1 MKTELHF
8 NESIIWDKGMKE
20 KVFIFDTT
28 LRDGEQSPGASMN
41 TAEKVRIATQ
51 LEKLGVDIIEAGFP
65 AASEGDFEAVTQVAK
80 KVVNS
85 EIAALARATVNDID
99 RAWKA
104 ICHAAR
110 PRIHTFLATS
120 DIHMKYKLNM
130 DREEVLKSAV
140 EAVRY
145 ARQFTD
151 NIEFSAEDGSRSDP
165 DFLCRVFEAVIDA
178 GARTINLPDT
188 VGYAIPEE
196 FGMLIRYVMEHT
208 PNIGKAILSVHCHN
222 DLGLATAN
230 TLAAIKAGAR
240 QAEVTING
248 IGERAGNTSLEE
260 LAMAINTRPTYAPVT
275 TGIQTSQIVPI
286 SRLVS
291 MITGILVQPNK
302 AIVGANAF
310 AHEAGIH
317 QDGLL
322 KNPMTY
328 EIMRPETVGLTST
341 RLVMGK
347 HSGKHALH
355 RHLKDMGYDLSDEEL
370 KIVFTKFKAL
380 ADKKKVVMDEDLEA
394 LVNQEVLRTADIFAL
409 KYLQVT
415 SGTTVL
421 PMATVKMLINGQEVM
436 GTGSGNG
443 PIDAAY
449 NAVAKL
455 TDTKSQLMRFT
466 ISALT
471 GGTDAQGEV
480 TVRLKEDEVM
490 AIGRGA
496 DPDIITASHL
506 RLYQRLKPPGV
517 YQTQPRVD
525 HRSIIEDLGE
535 RLSEYQPPH
544 LPDKKKR
551 GFNSPSFFCPL
562 FGNDYLMRK

>member
-1 MKTELHF
+1 M
-8 NESIIWDKGMKE
+8 IE

-41 TAEKVRIATQ
+41 TAEKVRLATQ

-65 AASEGDFEAVTQVAK
+65 AASEGDFEAVSQVAK
-80 KVVNS
+80 KIKQS
-85 EIAALARATVNDID
+85 EVAALCRATVSDID

-104 ICHAAR
+104 VCHAAR

-120 DIHMKYKLNM
+120 DIHIKYKLQM
-130 DREEVLKSAV
+130 TRDEVLESAV
-140 EAVRY
+140 AAVKF
-145 ARQFTD
+145 ARTFTE
-151 NIEFSAEDGSRSDP
+151 NVEFSAEDGSRTDP
-165 DFLCRVFEAVIDA
+165 DFLCNVFEAVIDA
-178 GARTINLPDT
+178 GAKTVNLPDT

-196 FGMLIRYVMEHT
+196 FGNLVKYVIDNT
-208 PNIGKAILSVHCHN
+208 PNMDKAILSVHCHN

-260 LAMAINTRPTYAPVT
+260 IVMAINTRPTYAAVT
-275 TGIQTSQIVPI
+275 TGIQTKHIYQI

-291 MITGILVQPNK
+291 MITGMMVQPNK

-317 QDGLL
+317 QDGVL

-328 EIMRPETVGLTST
+328 EIMRPESIGLNTNKM
-341 RLVMGK
+341 VMGK
-347 HSGKHALH
+347 HSGKHAL
-355 RHLKDMGYDLSDEEL
+355 LKHIKNMGYDLSDDEL
-370 KIVFTKFKAL
+370 KIVFKKFKAL

-394 LVNQEVLRTADIFAL
+394 LVNQEVLRTSDIYSIT
-409 KYLQVT
+409 YLQVT

-421 PMATVKMLINGQEVM
+421 PMATVKMLMNGREVV

-443 PIDAAY
+443 PIDAAF

-455 TDTKSQLMRFT
+455 TNTKSQLLRFT
-466 ISALT
+466 VSALT

-480 TVRLKEDEVM
+480 TVRLKEDECI
-490 AIGRGA
+490 ALGRGS
-496 DPDIITASHL
+496 DPDIITASAYAYVNGL
-506 RLYQRLKPPGV
+506 NRLEYLKMNPASDAGRL
-517 YQTQPRVD
+517 
-525 HRSIIEDLGE
+525 
-535 RLSEYQPPH
+535 
-544 LPDKKKR
+544 
-551 GFNSPSFFCPL
+551 
-562 FGNDYLMRK
+562 